1 MSFRNLFIS
10 KRGSVLVDAAC
21 CLPVFIVSI
30 CLLLSLINQAEAEE
44 SSYAKMAGQVQT
56 QVGLMAVAGMDTDVD
71 YLIQFDLPGNGVVTK
86 LLYRPFVGE
95 SDDISGKDDELVY
108 IFPKRG
114 IRYHRYGCSTMV
126 DGDRELV
133 LTNSVRN
140 NYAACRLCKPGDLPN
155 GALVY
160 MYSEDST
167 VYHRKSCASVTKSFE
182 TMSRSEAEEKG
193 YTPCMLCIGHD
204 DSQ

>member
-1 MSFRNLFIS
+1 MSFRSLFTS

-21 CLPVFIVSI
+21 CLPAFIISI
-30 CLLLSLINQAEAEE
+30 CLLLSLINQAGAEE
-44 SSYAKMAGQVQT
+44 SSYAKMAKQVQ
-56 QVGLMAVAGMDTDVD
+56 VEVDLMAVAGFDTDVD
-71 YLIQFDLPGNGVVTK
+71 YLIQFGFPGNGVMTK

-95 SDDISGKDDELVY
+95 SDDISGEDDELVY
-108 IFPKRG
+108 VFPKRG
-114 IRYHRYGCSTMV
+114 IRYHRYGCSTMI

-133 LTNSVRN
+133 LTNAVRN
-140 NYAACRLCKPGDLPN
+140 NYAACKICKPAALPN

-160 MYSEDST
+160 MYSEDSS

-182 TMSRSEAEEKG
+182 TMSRSEAEGKG
-193 YTPCMLCIGHD
+193 YTPCMLCVGHD